1 MCLRDTHAR
10 CAKSAF
16 IELLKRLDDYEDD
29 GISYAHR
36 LYAVIRRLN
45 KHYPED
51 RKLWVTLIAGIN
63 AAVAHDTL
71 GVTATKLT
79 MNRA

>member
-16 IELLKRLDDYEDD
+16 NELLKRIDDYEDD
-29 GISYAHR
+29 GMKYAHR
-36 LYAVIRRLN
+36 LYRVVLRLN

-51 RKLWVTLIAGIN
+51 RKLWMALVSGIH
-63 AAVAHDTL
+63 AAMMHDTL
-71 GVTATKLT
+71 GVTAAKLM
-79 MNRA
+79 MNKA